1 MAATSMSSLKTRLQ
15 DSAYINWVK
24 AGLCIIHTKEGLEDF
39 AGNESNELHRIVLAN
54 LTSIPTNPGH
64 SLSRS
69 CIHITRS
76 QPKIICSDVY
86 CQNFVTAVIQESI
99 NPKYCH
105 LANTDIAK
113 WHSQPWEMAK
123 LFMNPGQQPAQTS
136 PCQTDL
142 SGIINFISHCRVP
155 KNHIYDPTL
164 LDKVC

>member
-1 MAATSMSSLKTRLQ
+1 MSCLKTRLQ

-24 AGLCIIHTKEGLEDF
+24 AGLCIIHTKEGLEEF
-39 AGNESNELHRIVLAN
+39 AGNESNELHKTVLAK
-54 LTSIPTNPGH
+54 LTTIPTNPGH

-69 CIHITRS
+69 CITKS
-76 QPKIICSDVY
+76 TKCSDVY
-86 CQNFVTAVIQESI
+86 CQSFVTAVFKESI
-99 NPKYCH
+99 DPKYCH
-105 LANTDIAK
+105 LANTDVAK

-136 PCQTDL
+136 PRQTDL